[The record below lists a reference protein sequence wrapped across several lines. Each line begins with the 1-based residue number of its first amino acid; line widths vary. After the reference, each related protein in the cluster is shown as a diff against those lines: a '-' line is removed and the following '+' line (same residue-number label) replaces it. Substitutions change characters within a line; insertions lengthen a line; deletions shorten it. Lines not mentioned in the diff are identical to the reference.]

1 MDALQRQSTSGAQ
14 SARIDF
20 RLFCELDFLQ
30 VAVSEA
36 SQKSSWLDELRA
48 AGAPDTALGDIV
60 ADRHRFAF
68 CAGRNYAYFATCFS
82 MKSAMM
88 WAASMD
94 SGKDASYQKA

>member
-48 AGAPDTALGDIV
+48 AGAPDTALGDLV
-60 ADRHRFAF
+60 ADHHCSAF
-68 CAGRNYAYFATCFS
+68 CG
-82 MKSAMM
+82 
-88 WAASMD
+88 
-94 SGKDASYQKA
+94 GKGLRLFCDLF

>member
-48 AGAPDTALGDIV
+48 AGAPDTAL
-60 ADRHRFAF
+60 
-68 CAGRNYAYFATCFS
+68 
-82 MKSAMM
+82 
-88 WAASMD
+88 
-94 SGKDASYQKA
+94 